1 MLTWDSGKT
10 DPKYWRGNLVG
21 VADYGSLPTN
31 NAALVI
37 KLETG
42 SDIDLFVGF
51 NRAHGIN
58 VDSKMAN
65 DMVTIVESGKN
76 GIGYSKSVIVDK
88 LGSGERH
95 DFIDWRGSGRTLVIR
110 VLNIVKTAA
119 PWYAE
124 IELNFNNA
132 PVPTASPSTRPT
144 SSPATPSP
152 TNTFP
157 STYPSQSPTNTSTQF
172 PSLSPTD
179 FSGSPF
185 TSTPTTECGD
195 SVCLPHET
203 IVNCPDDCTNA
214 EFATYNDYIGAKG
227 ANGTF
232 LRFGCSESIEGLS
245 QTAIISF

>member
-1 MLTWDSGKT
+1 M
-10 DPKYWRGNLVG
+10 
-21 VADYGSLPTN
+21 
-31 NAALVI
+31 
-37 KLETG
+37 
-42 SDIDLFVGF
+42 
-51 NRAHGIN
+51 
-58 VDSKMAN
+58 
-65 DMVTIVESGKN
+65 
-76 GIGYSKSVIVDK
+76 
-88 LGSGERH
+88 
-95 DFIDWRGSGRTLVIR
+95 
-110 VLNIVKTAA
+110 
-119 PWYAE
+119 
-124 IELNFNNA
+124 
-132 PVPTASPSTRPT
+132 PTASPSTRPT

-157 STYPSQSPTNTSTQF
+157 SKYPSQSPTNTSTQF

-214 EFATYNDYIGAKG
+214 EFATYNDNIGARG

-245 QTAIISF
+245 QTAIISFWTTRDHVHCKGSTRCCNHFHICLFQVDRRRSGAGLH